1 MIVEQQIK
9 LVQSKLTETQE
20 TIAKILTSAVNKGLT
35 PSEEEETQIKTLES
49 QSEVLEKNLNRL
61 KKIQKNIDENVK
73 TATIAK
79 GKTAEEANNNI
90 SNNRVFT
97 YSNLP
102 KGIGF
107 AQCVRAKMVSAIAFR
122 EGVAISPAQI
132 AKQLNFSS
140 DVVNSIKNSNLITKE
155 LGTTDND
162 DFAGVLAEPN
172 VYKQEFIELLRNAS
186 IFSQLSGYRKVPF
199 NTKISGQLSGGS
211 SSWIG
216 EGEGIKLTNPTFHT
230 VKIGEHKI
238 GAITVYTKELMRRAD
253 PAIDDLVLDDLIK
266 ATSEKIDQTFI
277 ALNTEANAPEGI
289 LSNVQGLIA
298 SGITAEDYT
307 NDLVKLINEF
317 TKQNLTLDNSYIL
330 MSQTRATTLAAMR
343 DPLGRPVFPDM
354 QIKGNGNIYG
364 IPVVTSQAVGE
375 IIAIVKMSELLV
387 AEDGDVEVSFSDE
400 ATLKDGS
407 ITHNLWQEDK
417 FAVRV
422 DKFITWARR
431 REIAGS
437 YINYEGFTR

>member
-1 MIVEQQIK
+1 
-9 LVQSKLTETQE
+9 
-20 TIAKILTSAVNKGLT
+20 
-35 PSEEEETQIKTLES
+35 
-49 QSEVLEKNLNRL
+49 
-61 KKIQKNIDENVK
+61 
-73 TATIAK
+73 
-79 GKTAEEANNNI
+79 
-90 SNNRVFT
+90 
-97 YSNLP
+97 
-102 KGIGF
+102 
-107 AQCVRAKMVSAIAFR
+107 
-122 EGVAISPAQI
+122 
-132 AKQLNFSS
+132 
-140 DVVNSIKNSNLITKE
+140 
-155 LGTTDND
+155 
-162 DFAGVLAEPN
+162 VLAEPN

-216 EGEGIKLTNPTFHT
+216 EGEGIKLTNPTFNT

-387 AEDGDVEVSFSDE
+387 AEDGDIEVSFSDE

-431 REIAGS
+431 RQIAGS